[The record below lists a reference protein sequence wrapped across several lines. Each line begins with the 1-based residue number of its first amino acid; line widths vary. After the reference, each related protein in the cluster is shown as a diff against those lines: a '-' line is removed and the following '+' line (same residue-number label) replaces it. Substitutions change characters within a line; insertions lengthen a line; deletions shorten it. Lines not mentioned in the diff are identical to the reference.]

1 MLRMWPAEW
10 ISCLQYRPLERDW
23 KTWFARQALMKDS
36 CLTLFILDFTSG
48 GIGFV
53 EMLFRC
59 NYLALIGGGNKPCF
73 STKKG
78 ISKPIFCGLVKTLTF
93 KLTMLFTPNDSHG
106 MGWLEEE
113 TCDWIRILFRCES
126 CQITTWQVG
135 CSVGIFISNNTLL
148 ESSSSSRQ
156 WSKFT
161 PSLKYHS
168 S

>member
-93 KLTMLFTPNDSHG
+93 KLNWQCCLPPMTVMVWDDLKKKHVIE
-106 MGWLEEE
+106 LEFSSDVKAVKLRRDRLAALSVFSFL
-113 TCDWIRILFRCES
+113 TILF
-126 CQITTWQVG
+126 
-135 CSVGIFISNNTLL
+135 
-148 ESSSSSRQ
+148 
-156 WSKFT
+156 
-161 PSLKYHS
+161 
-168 S
+168 